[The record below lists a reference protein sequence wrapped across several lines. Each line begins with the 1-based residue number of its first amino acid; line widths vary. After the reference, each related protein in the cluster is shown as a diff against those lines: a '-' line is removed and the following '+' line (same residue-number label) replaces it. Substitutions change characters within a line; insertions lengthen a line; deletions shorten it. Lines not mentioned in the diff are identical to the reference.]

1 VDISFSVDKV
11 DKKIDPHMRITWL
24 LVGGLFIL
32 RIPIFT
38 FVVMIDPNT
47 YDWVNPL
54 YFVGTYILTALLIWW
69 ERERLADFHIDKL
82 VLIIF
87 ILGMPLYVILGRL
100 GVFGSPFQSP
110 AFLLCLPVAFG
121 LGIAL
126 LRTRPQFP
134 KLSGKLW
141 RWMIIGFVSG
151 VALAVYF
158 GSILTRTIPGWGHM
172 TPTPE
177 LLILL
182 PLQQMFTAAL
192 AEEPFFRGFLWGS
205 LRKVGIKD
213 VWCWLIQAGLFWLG
227 HAYALLY
234 APFSFWMIVPVGG
247 LVLGWL
253 AWRSRSIAPSLVA
266 HGLANGLSQFM

>member
-1 VDISFSVDKV
+1 MAIPLSADKV
-11 DKKIDPHMRITWL
+11 EKSKDTHMRITWL

-47 YDWVNPL
+47 YDWVDPL

-87 ILGMPLYVILGRL
+87 IIGMPLYVILERL

-110 AFLLCLPVAFG
+110 AYLLCLPTALG

-126 LRTRPQFP
+126 FRSHPQFP
-134 KLSGKLW
+134 NLNNKLW
-141 RWMIIGFVSG
+141 RWLIIGFVSG
-151 VALAVYF
+151 IALAAYF
-158 GSILTRTIPGWGHM
+158 GSILRPAMGWSRVA
-172 TPTPE
+172 PTPE
-177 LLILL
+177 MLILM
-182 PLQQMFTAAL
+182 PLQQIFTAAL

-205 LRKVGIKD
+205 LRKAGIKD

-234 APFSFWMIVPVGG
+234 VPASFWMIVPVGG

-253 AWRSRSIAPSLVA
+253 AWRSRSIAPGILA
-266 HGLANGLSQFM
+266 HGLANGWSAFV